1 MNLFLRELR
10 SQFKPMIYWALGI
23 LLMVAGGMGKY
34 AAYSEA
40 GESVNELFKAMP
52 ESFRVIFGISSFD
65 LNTAKG
71 FYAML
76 YLYLIIMAGI
86 HASLL
91 GAELIRKEERDHTA
105 EFLLVK
111 PMTRTKVS
119 FIKCAAGIVQLL
131 LFNLLTLVTSV
142 GMFSKVSKGETL
154 GSEILLL
161 MFGMLLLQLFFY
173 ALGFGLAGTARFS
186 KASGG
191 LASGLMFVSFLVS
204 VASDLNP
211 DIPLIANLSPF
222 HLLSAEALLGDMSVS
237 AYALIYC
244 LGAACLF
251 IAIGITRFNRRDLN
265 H

>member
-10 SQFKPMIYWALGI
+10 SQIKPMIYWTIGI

-34 AAYSEA
+34 AAYSDA

-111 PMTRTKVS
+111 PITRTKVTT
-119 FIKCAAGIVQLL
+119 IKCLAGFLQLV
-131 LFNLLTLVTSV
+131 LFNLITLVTSV
-142 GMFSKVSKGETL
+142 GMFSKVSKGESL

-161 MFGMLLLQLFFY
+161 MGGMFLIQIFFY
-173 ALGFGLAGTARFS
+173 ALGFGLAGTSRLS

-191 LASGLMFVSFLVS
+191 LASGIMFICFLLS

-211 DIPLIANLSPF
+211 DIPLIANLTPF
-222 HLLSAEALLGDMSVS
+222 HLLSAENILSDMSIS
-237 AYALIYC
+237 PYALVYCIGLSVLFTAAGIY
-244 LGAACLF
+244 
-251 IAIGITRFNRRDLN
+251 RFNQRDLN

>member
-1 MNLFLRELR
+1 MNLLLRELR
-10 SQFKPMIYWALGI
+10 SQIKPMIYWTIGI

-34 AAYSEA
+34 AAYSDA
-40 GESVNELFKAMP
+40 GQSVNELFKAMP

-111 PMTRTKVS
+111 PITRVKVS
-119 FIKCAAGIVQLL
+119 IIKCFAGFLQLV

-142 GMFSKVSKGETL
+142 GMFSKVSKGEAI

-161 MFGMLLLQLFFY
+161 MGGMFLLQIFFY
-173 ALGFGLAGTARFS
+173 TLGFGLAGTSRLS

-191 LASGLMFVSFLVS
+191 LASGIMFLSFLVS
-204 VASDLNP
+204 VACDLNP
-211 DIPLIANLSPF
+211 DIPLLANLTPF
-222 HLLSAEALLGDMSVS
+222 HLLSADKILADMALSP
-237 AYALIYC
+237 YALVYC
-244 LGAACLF
+244 LGVS
-251 IAIGITRFNRRDLN
+251 AIFLTAGIYRFNQRDLN